1 MNMTDP
7 TTSTTPPGD
16 VIDPTPAPVTPQ
28 PDPAATAT
36 GTATGPADRARTM
49 TATGLDKLSKTM
61 QRVAG
66 EDEEPTA
73 VSDIATALGQGTER
87 AATYLRT
94 TDTSGIVADAKAFAK
109 RQPALVAG
117 GALIVAT
124 LVSRM
129 LRGSKKS

>member
-1 MNMTDP
+1 
-7 TTSTTPPGD
+7 
-16 VIDPTPAPVTPQ
+16 
-28 PDPAATAT
+28 
-36 GTATGPADRARTM
+36 M

-61 QRVAG
+61 QRVAS

-73 VSDIATALGQGTER
+73 VSDIATAVGQGTER

-94 TDTSGIVADAKAFAK
+94 TDTSGILEDAKAFAK

-117 GALIVAT
+117 GAIIVGT

-129 LRGSKKS
+129 LRSSKKS